1 MFAMKRIRSR
11 RDFIAASACLAA
23 TLDRSARA
31 ARLEDPPCNA
41 AGERVGEVQAQSA
54 IVHTRLTLHPERNNR
69 GWSFPVHPHNL
80 NTVSELANIRIPDG
94 LSVDDLEGACPG
106 QAGAV
111 RLLWAADPNLSG
123 ARSTEWFD
131 VTSATGFVHQFALTG
146 LSPSTR
152 YWIAIETRAQ
162 KGGRTRR
169 GGISTFRTAPAP
181 DQWRPIKFHALSCQ
195 DYACRDLLD
204 GFKTYRSLAAD
215 PADFVCSIG
224 DNVYY
229 DLDLPF
235 AVNKE
240 IARFHW
246 HRMYSQPRLMQ
257 VFRATPGYWLKDDH
271 DSHEDD
277 NWPDRP
283 SQRVKPMTYTDLAP
297 VFAEQVPM
305 GPSTYRRARWGKAL
319 ELFFVENRDFRS
331 PNPERDG
338 PNHTL
343 WGQRQKEWLKKA
355 LLDSDADF
363 RVLISPNCIV
373 GPDPTHGPPFRYP
386 GGGADSH
393 GDGGYAFEAREFK
406 QFIRDNR
413 IPNFFTI
420 NGDRHWQYHSVDPET
435 GMREFCTGAVTDAH
449 SVPDP
454 VRDER
459 AHRFLRPLGGY
470 LSVAV
475 EGTRQAPKLAFR
487 LHSVTGE
494 VKYEKIFGPA
504 G

>member
-1 MFAMKRIRSR
+1 MRGHHSR
-11 RDFIAASACLAA
+11 RELLAASASLL
-23 TLDRSARA
+23 TSLARA
-31 ARLEDPPCNA
+31 VRAEQPEEPAHDA
-41 AGERVGEVQAQSA
+41 GGERVGEVGAESA
-54 IVHTRLTLHPERNNR
+54 IVHARLTLHPARNDR

-80 NTVSELANIRIPDG
+80 NTVRELANIRIPAG
-94 LSVDDLEGACPG
+94 LDLAALEGACPG
-106 QAGAV
+106 KAGRM
-111 RLLWAADPNLSG
+111 RLHYAANPRLDR
-123 ARSTEWFD
+123 AKVTEWFD
-131 VTSATGFVHQFALTG
+131 AAAAGDFIHQFRLNG
-146 LSPSTR
+146 LSPNTR
-152 YWIAIETRAQ
+152 YHFALEIAAQ

-169 GGISTFRTAPAP
+169 GAISTFRTAPAP
-181 DQWRPIKFHALSCQ
+181 DHWRPVRFYCVSCQ

-204 GFKTYRSLAAD
+204 GYKTYRSMNTQE
-215 PADFVCSIG
+215 ADFICSIG

-235 AVNKE
+235 AINKD

-246 HRMYSQPRLMQ
+246 HRMYSQPKVMDL
-257 VFRATPGYWLKDDH
+257 FRHTPGYWLKDDH

-277 NWPDRP
+277 NWNGRP
-283 SQRVKPMTYTDLAP
+283 TQRVKPMTYSDLAP

-305 GPSTYRRARWGKAL
+305 GPSTFRRARWGKAL

-331 PNPERDG
+331 PNWDPDG
-338 PNHTL
+338 PQKSL
-343 WGQRQKEWLKKA
+343 WGQSQKDWLKKS
-355 LLDSDADF
+355 LLESDADF

-373 GPDPTHGPPFRYP
+373 GPDPRHGPPFQFP

-393 GDGGYAFEAREFK
+393 GDGGFGFEGREF
-406 QFIRDNR
+406 REWVRGNR
-413 IPNFFTI
+413 IRNFLTI

-449 SVPDP
+449 SVKDP
-454 VRDER
+454 FHDPKY
-459 AHRFLRPLGGY
+459 HRFIRPEGGY

-475 EGTRQAPKLAFR
+475 EGSQEAPRLAFR

-494 VKYEKIFGPA
+494 VKFETSFGRE